1 MNGGQR
7 AGDRIRGLLGHT
19 LVQNALSL
27 YGVQIASYVVP
38 LATIPYLARVL
49 GAAGWGTLAFAQS
62 FGFYVALIGE
72 YGFGYSATRA
82 IAQAREDREK
92 LAEIVAGVQ
101 GAKALLALASL
112 GVAAVAYLC
121 VPVFREH
128 PALLWSALFWAL
140 AFGFNMM
147 WFFQGFERMHYVA
160 ILDVGSKI
168 LATIGVFFLVRRPD
182 DAWRVLAIQGAG
194 LFCSFVVGVA
204 LAYRM
209 VAFRLPSVNSVKTAM
224 RMGWSM
230 FLFRNSVSLY
240 TTGNAFI
247 LGLFVSPQIV
257 GYYAGAE
264 KVSKAFVGLLN
275 PITQTLYPRLS
286 HLAHHARDRAV
297 TLAKIGF
304 WIMSG
309 GGVCLGVL
317 IFVSAPLVLRV
328 ALGPGFGPAVP
339 VLRVLALLAPLIS
352 LNNVFGIQWMLPL
365 GKDRAFNRIIL
376 LAGIL
381 NIILASLLAP
391 AFAAMGMAWSV
402 VTAEFFVV
410 VSIYAYLRWR
420 KLDPI
425 SGYRV
430 APNAEIL

>member
-1 MNGGQR
+1 MKGGQR
-7 AGDRIRGLLGHT
+7 AGDRIKSLLGHT

-49 GAAGWGTLAFAQS
+49 GAAGWGTVAFAQS

-82 IAQAREDREK
+82 VAQARENREK

-101 GAKALLALASL
+101 GAKALLALVSL
-112 GVAAVAYLC
+112 VVSAVAYLW
-121 VPVFREH
+121 VPLFREH
-128 PALLWSALFWAL
+128 PALLGSAMFWAL

-147 WFFQGFERMHYVA
+147 WFFQGFERMHHVA
-160 ILDVGSKI
+160 MLDVGAKI
-168 LATIGVFFLVRRPD
+168 LATIGIFLLVRRPA
-182 DAWRVLAIQGAG
+182 DAWRVLAIQGLG
-194 LFCSFVVGVA
+194 LFCSSVVG
-204 LAYRM
+204 LTLTYRM
-209 VAFRLPSVNSVKTAM
+209 VPFRLPTVNSVKIAM
-224 RMGWSM
+224 HMGWSM

-286 HLAHHARDRAV
+286 HLAHQARERAA
-297 TLAKIGF
+297 TLAKMGF
-304 WIMSG
+304 WIMGG
-309 GGVCLGVL
+309 GGVGLGIL

-328 ALGPGFGPAVP
+328 VLGPGFGPAVP
-339 VLRVLALLAPLIS
+339 VLRILALLAPFIS

-376 LAGIL
+376 LAGLI

-391 AFAAMGMAWSV
+391 AFAARGMAWSV
-402 VTAEFFVV
+402 VTAEFFVA
-410 VSIYAYLRWR
+410 VSIYLYLRWR

-425 SGYRV
+425 SSYRIQ
-430 APNAEIL
+430 PNAETL

>member
-1 MNGGQR
+1 MNGKQK
-7 AGDRIRGLLGHT
+7 AGERIKGLLGHT

-49 GAAGWGTLAFAQS
+49 GAAGWGRVAFAQS
-62 FGFYVALIGE
+62 FGFYLALIGE

-82 IAQAREDREK
+82 IAQAREDPEK
-92 LAEIVAGVQ
+92 LSEVVAGVQ
-101 GAKALLALASL
+101 GAKALLALVSL
-112 GVAAVAYLC
+112 AVAGVTHLW
-121 VPVFREH
+121 VPIFREH
-128 PALLWSALFWAL
+128 PALLWSAMFWAL

-160 ILDVGSKI
+160 ILDVGAKI
-168 LATIGVFFLVRRPD
+168 LATIGVFLLVRKPD
-182 DAWRVLAIQGAG
+182 DAWRVLVVQGVG
-194 LFCSFVVGVA
+194 LFCSFVIG
-204 LAYRM
+204 LTLTYRM
-209 VAFRLPSVNSVKTAM
+209 VAFRLPSVNSVRTAM

-286 HLAHHARDRAV
+286 HLAHQARERAA

-304 WIMSG
+304 WIMGG
-309 GGVCLGVL
+309 GGVVLGIL
-317 IFVSAPLVLRV
+317 IFVSAPLLLRV
-328 ALGPGFGPAVP
+328 ALGSGFGPAVP

-365 GKDRAFNRIIL
+365 GKDGAFNRIIL
-376 LAGIL
+376 TAGLI
-381 NIILASLLAP
+381 NIVLASLLAP
-391 AFAAMGMAWSV
+391 AFGATGMGWSV
-402 VTAEFFVV
+402 VSAEFFVA

-425 SGYRV
+425 SCRV
-430 APNAEIL
+430 EPNAETL

>member
-1 MNGGQR
+1 MNGKQK
-7 AGDRIRGLLGHT
+7 AGERIKGLLGHT

-49 GAAGWGTLAFAQS
+49 GAAGWGRVAFAQS
-62 FGFYVALIGE
+62 FGFYLALIGE

-82 IAQAREDREK
+82 IAQAREDPEK
-92 LAEIVAGVQ
+92 LSEVVAGVQ
-101 GAKALLALASL
+101 GAKALLALVSL
-112 GVAAVAYLC
+112 AVAGVTHLWI
-121 VPVFREH
+121 PIFREH
-128 PALLWSALFWAL
+128 PALFWSAMFWAL

-160 ILDVGSKI
+160 ILDVGAKI
-168 LATIGVFFLVRRPD
+168 LATIGVFLLVRKPD
-182 DAWRVLAIQGAG
+182 DAWRVLVVQGVG
-194 LFCSFVVGVA
+194 LFCSFVIG
-204 LAYRM
+204 LTLTYRM
-209 VAFRLPSVNSVKTAM
+209 VAFRLPSVNSVRTAM

-286 HLAHHARDRAV
+286 HLAHQARERAA

-304 WIMSG
+304 WIMGG
-309 GGVCLGVL
+309 GGVVLGIL
-317 IFVSAPLVLRV
+317 IFVSAPLLLRV
-328 ALGPGFGPAVP
+328 ALGSGFGPAVP

-365 GKDRAFNRIIL
+365 GKDGAFNRIIL
-376 LAGIL
+376 TAGLI
-381 NIILASLLAP
+381 NIVLASLLAP
-391 AFAAMGMAWSV
+391 AFGATGMGWSV
-402 VTAEFFVV
+402 VSAEFFVA

-425 SGYRV
+425 SCRV
-430 APNAEIL
+430 EPNAETL

>member
-1 MNGGQR
+1 MNGKQK
-7 AGDRIRGLLGHT
+7 AGERIKGLLGHT

-49 GAAGWGTLAFAQS
+49 GAAGWGRVAFAQS
-62 FGFYVALIGE
+62 FGFYLALIGE

-82 IAQAREDREK
+82 IAQAREDPEK
-92 LAEIVAGVQ
+92 LSEVVAGVQ
-101 GAKALLALASL
+101 GAKALLALVSL
-112 GVAAVAYLC
+112 AVAGVTHLWI
-121 VPVFREH
+121 PIFREH
-128 PALLWSALFWAL
+128 PALFWSAMFWAL

-160 ILDVGSKI
+160 ILDVGAKI
-168 LATIGVFFLVRRPD
+168 LATIGVFLLVRKPD
-182 DAWRVLAIQGAG
+182 DAWRVLVVQGVG
-194 LFCSFVVGVA
+194 LFCSFVIG
-204 LAYRM
+204 LTLTYRM
-209 VAFRLPSVNSVKTAM
+209 VAFRLPSVNSVRTAM

-286 HLAHHARDRAV
+286 HLAHQARERAA

-304 WIMSG
+304 WIMGG
-309 GGVCLGVL
+309 GGVVLGGL
-317 IFVSAPLVLRV
+317 IFVSAPLLLRV
-328 ALGPGFGPAVP
+328 ALGSGFGPAVP
-339 VLRVLALLAPLIS
+339 VLRVLALLVPLIS

-376 LAGIL
+376 TAGLI
-381 NIILASLLAP
+381 NIVLASLLAP
-391 AFAAMGMAWSV
+391 AFGATGMGWSV
-402 VTAEFFVV
+402 VSAEFFVA

-425 SGYRV
+425 SCRV
-430 APNAEIL
+430 EPNAETL